1 MLIVKK
7 LIDIFAKYVL
17 AIGKSL
23 QKLISFHI
31 RYFGGYKAD
40 CKQRL
45 ITSPDRASPS
55 PGGASLQRPL

>member
-7 LIDIFAKYVL
+7 LIDIFAKYLL

-40 CKQRL
+40 C
-45 ITSPDRASPS
+45 
-55 PGGASLQRPL
+55 

>member
-7 LIDIFAKYVL
+7 LIDIFAKYLL

-31 RYFGGYKAD
+31 RYFGGYLLAKAHH
-40 CKQRL
+40 QSR
-45 ITSPDRASPS
+45 
-55 PGGASLQRPL
+55 